1 MAYDTTYCRRIV
13 DGNNKLIRQWKA
25 QDNTILY
32 EDPFYIPFYIHNL
45 GSSACT
51 ITVKQEYGAPNFN
64 LYYSTNARS
73 SWTTLSFTG
82 SNQQKAFSIPAKGTA
97 FVRGTI
103 SPTSAAKASFLGSTQ
118 NIDLGGNLTSLFV
131 NNNYTTNT
139 TQITIK
145 NLFVQTFTTHIKN
158 VARLACPYCTLDN
171 AFATAGA
178 SPETVTFTTSP
189 ILYSTTIV
197 GNNYQVW
204 PITTIV
210 CTGKFKTKAGTNMNQ
225 RGFSVNSTTG
235 TVYCPT
241 NVTFANN
248 TKDKQFASTSNNT
261 TCMLPKNWTYS
272 QKSILNVTS

>member
-13 DGNNKLIRQWKA
+13 DGNNKLVRQWKA
-25 QDNTILY
+25 QNGTILY

-51 ITVKQEYGAPNFN
+51 ITVKQDYGAANFN

-82 SNQQKAFSIPAKGTA
+82 SNQQKSFSIPAKTTA

-103 SPTSAAKASFLGSTQ
+103 NPTNTAQAQFLGATQ
-118 NIDLGGNLTSLFV
+118 NIDLGGNLASLYV

-139 TQITIK
+139 TQIRVQ
-145 NLFVQTFTTHIKN
+145 NLFVQSFTTHIKN
-158 VARLACPYCTLDN
+158 VARLACPHCTLDN
-171 AFATAGA
+171 AFATAGS

-189 ILYSTTIV
+189 IFYSTTIV
-197 GNNYQVW
+197 GNAYQVW
-204 PITTIV
+204 PITTII
-210 CTGKFKTKAGTNMNQ
+210 CTGKFQTSKATNLNQ
-225 RGFSVNSTTG
+225 RGFTVNSTTG

-248 TKDKQFASTSNNT
+248 TQDKRFASTSNNT